1 MMNILHIASVVDSK
15 FDGVCVVVPQHIV
28 EQQKIENIAFLNIS
42 NVKLAGVERQFDF
55 SDNLLISNLPK
66 PFNHPDIVIF
76 HQTYII
82 PYLRLSKELRDNGIP
97 YVIVPHGDL
106 TTGAQHKK
114 WLKKKTANLL
124 LFNRFINDAIAIQN
138 LSQQELD
145 STAFGKQRF
154 IGTNGISVP
163 NRQKTLFREKGMKFV
178 YIGRLDAYHKGLDLL
193 IEAVSAEKSFFV
205 EHNCSFHIYGPDKDG
220 RYTNIERLIRENEVE
235 KLIHL
240 SHEVSGEEKEQILYD
255 ADLFIQTSRFEGM
268 PMGILEALGYGLP
281 CLISRGTCLGGIVEE
296 YDAGWVA
303 EINANSITKKM
314 VQAVTERGKWE
325 VKAKNAR
332 RLVEEN
338 FAWDKVAAKTV
349 GYYREFAVN
358 DR

>member
-1 MMNILHIASVVDSK
+1 MMNILHIAAVINSK

-28 EQQKIENIAFLNIS
+28 AQQKIENTAFVNIS
-42 NVKLAGVERQFDF
+42 NVKLAGIENQFDY
-55 SDNLLISNLPK
+55 SDKLLVSSLPK

-76 HQTYII
+76 HQTYIV
-82 PYLRLSKELRDNGIP
+82 PYLHLSKELRDNGIP

-106 TTGAQHKK
+106 TTGAQRKK
-114 WLKKKTANLL
+114 CLKKKVANLL
-124 LFNRFINDAIAIQN
+124 LFNRFINGAVAIQN

-154 IGTNGISVP
+154 IGTNGIP
-163 NRQKTLFREKGMKFV
+163 MPDKQKESFRENGMKFV
-178 YIGRLDAYHKGLDLL
+178 YIGRLDAYHKGLDFF
-193 IEAVSAEKSFFV
+193 IEAVASEKLFFK

-220 RYTNIERLIRENEVE
+220 RYANIERLIRENEVGN
-235 KLIHL
+235 LIHL
-240 SHEVSGEEKEQILYD
+240 SHEVSGEEKEQILQD
-255 ADLFIQTSRFEGM
+255 ADVFIQTSRFEGM

-281 CLISRGTCLGGIVEE
+281 CLISRGTCLGEITEK

-303 EINANSITKKM
+303 ETNANSIAEKM
-314 VQAVTERGKWE
+314 RQAVRERDKWKA
-325 VKAKNAR
+325 KAKNAR

-349 GYYREFAVN
+349 GYYREFSVN